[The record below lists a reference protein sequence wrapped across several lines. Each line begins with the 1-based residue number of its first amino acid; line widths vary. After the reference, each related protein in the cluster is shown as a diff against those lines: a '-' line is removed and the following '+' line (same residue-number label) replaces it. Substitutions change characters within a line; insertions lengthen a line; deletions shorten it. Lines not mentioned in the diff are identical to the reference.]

1 MLLLSCPE
9 KRVCDEG
16 LAGCNT
22 VVTLHFL
29 KVPSP
34 SRGFFPGQLGSCQPL
49 RFGSAKRD
57 KGSPGGREVLGGGVR
72 GVLELQA
79 FSITTV
85 SVSAVAASHSA
96 GVPRP
101 WYTIVKRWQGQDV
114 RVCAF
119 ILKGRL
125 ADDETQ
131 IFCVDQE

>member
-57 KGSPGGREVLGGGVR
+57 KGSLGGREVLGGVGGAPGFFYYHSLGERRGGVTLCR
-72 GVLELQA
+72 CPPTLVHN
-79 FSITTV
+79 S
-85 SVSAVAASHSA
+85 
-96 GVPRP
+96 
-101 WYTIVKRWQGQDV
+101 
-114 RVCAF
+114 
-119 ILKGRL
+119 
-125 ADDETQ
+125 
-131 IFCVDQE
+131 